1 MEDAEAAKTSVIIIK
16 AARSGKSKPIFIP
29 RIVMLAVSRIREVR
43 WGGKT
48 QPKGVAHTRRRFER
62 HRRALPHDSAAA
74 TIPAR
79 QVEERAQYGT
89 VLHERTSAHLM
100 NIARITKGE
109 PF

>member
-48 QPKGVAHTRRRFER
+48 EHQYQGVRRFER
-62 HRRALPHDSAAA
+62 EWSWLHASVIL
-74 TIPAR
+74 
-79 QVEERAQYGT
+79 YG
-89 VLHERTSAHLM
+89 L
-100 NIARITKGE
+100 
-109 PF
+109 